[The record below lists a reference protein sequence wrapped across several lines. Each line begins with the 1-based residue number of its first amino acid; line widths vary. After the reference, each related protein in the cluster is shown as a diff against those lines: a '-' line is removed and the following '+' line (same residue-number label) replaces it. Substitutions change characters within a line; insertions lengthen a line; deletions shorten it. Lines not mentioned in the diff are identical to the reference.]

1 MINKMLLPLM
11 MMLATIAVVPGNN
24 SIVKANAENNETVK
38 VEEGYITKNLVD
50 KEKGYVYLEDQSE
63 SLDNLFGFI
72 NRSGDFQIIDWSTDI
87 INEIVNN
94 NTPVDGFA
102 FHKTTDSFNEMKLF
116 GKTIPWY
123 EEVKPGMYYTLIQN
137 KVSVNSVFCDWD
149 TSKEQPLEFI
159 YSLDDICT
167 DDNLTVMLQMF
178 SDYIKTDFTL
188 PLLKIDG
195 ETIIELVK
203 ENDSYSF
210 KNYNSRVYLGKLHTS
225 RVDEEKEE
233 YNGMFFVEI
242 PFRNYIQTMEFV
254 SFPHLTDEDVYGNEP
269 TDGIVKHNLFL
280 QPLTSDNS
288 IFSPFNFSNL
298 DFKKGQL
305 TAVSADRATKIE
317 TAFGYI
323 SDYYNLDYIIINN
336 DTLIYTKPTGKYYLD
351 NGREQIYDLFLDNT
365 FKIPFNYDS
374 DSAFVNKLKRA
385 TEDIDF
391 NITYYSYSLVFENT
405 DLRENLRDILDD
417 TLRPGGYKTPS
428 ISDSDLKDKIGIAPS
443 PIIKQPKSLR
453 RATSSSQVSNAVVDC
468 GQYYA
473 FRYNSNF
480 KIHSVSYGAVQT
492 HDFGLSRLFFAVQ
505 DSTISENINYLYGV
519 MFGYSYTSGSNKN
532 KEYSLSIVTG
542 DSPMSGY
549 LSGLFHIKDDDKIFK
564 TDKFGTKFSFRSASG
579 AEVLGL
585 QISFRFGAFW
595 NYDFGSLFCISTEA
609 KVNYEELLSFIY
621 VNQTGDIVNLSAL
634 SDKYGK
640 GYTAVIDDDG
650 NITIIDI
657 NGNKH
662 PGYHFDKDTGVLKD
676 TLGNQVHG
684 GEIKDDD
691 NNWWKKL
698 LASISTVLII
708 CGTVYLISKIGPTL
722 AIVFTNRSKNKK
734 KKRRK

>member
-1 MINKMLLPLM
+1 MINKMLLSLM

-24 SIVKANAENNETVK
+24 SIVKANVENNETVK

-94 NTPVDGFA
+94 NTPVDGFK
-102 FHKTTDSFNEMKLF
+102 FHKTTDSDNAMKLF

-137 KVSVNSVFCDWD
+137 KVSVNSVFSDWD

-305 TAVSADRATKIE
+305 TAVSADRANKIE

-365 FKIPFNYDS
+365 FKIPFNYDCENT
-374 DSAFVNKLKRA
+374 FVNKLKSA

-405 DLRENLRDILDD
+405 DLRENLREILDD
-417 TLRPGGYKTPS
+417 TLRPSGYKTPS

-443 PIIKQPKSLR
+443 PIIKQPKTLR
-453 RATSSSQVSNAVVDC
+453 RVTSSNQVSNAVVDC

-473 FRYNSNF
+473 FRYNTEFSIHTLEIKATSWMGPLDKHSFLNF
-480 KIHSVSYGAVQT
+480 EVSDASIGLNVSKINGVIFYYSIPEEDYKTKHSLSMVSGDIEVDSSKDLVFFNKDNYIIKK
-492 HDFGLSRLFFAVQ
+492 DKFGYKFYLGPANIMDWNILHPVNVGESFTLSVEGHIQF
-505 DSTISENINYLYGV
+505 ENITSVIYTNGV
-519 MFGYSYTSGSNKN
+519 GEIIN
-532 KEYSLSIVTG
+532 
-542 DSPMSGY
+542 
-549 LSGLFHIKDDDKIFK
+549 LSGL
-564 TDKFGTKFSFRSASG
+564 SNA
-579 AEVLGL
+579 
-585 QISFRFGAFW
+585 W
-595 NYDFGSLFCISTEA
+595 
-609 KVNYEELLSFIY
+609 
-621 VNQTGDIVNLSAL
+621 
-634 SDKYGK
+634 GK
-640 GYTAVIDDDG
+640 GYTGVIKEDGTIIIIDKDG
-650 NITIIDI
+650 NT
-657 NGNKH
+657 H
-662 PGYHFDKDTGVLKD
+662 PGYHFDPDTGILKD
-676 TLGNQVHG
+676 TLGN
-684 GEIKDDD
+684 EIDSPVVPKPT
-691 NNWWKKL
+691 N
-698 LASISTVLII
+698 VLDEF
-708 CGTVYLISKIGPTL
+708 LKALKKIGAVLGTI
-722 AIVFTNRSKNKK
+722 AIVGGAFWVFSKVGPTIAVIVKK
-734 KKRRK
+734 KKE

>member
-1 MINKMLLPLM
+1 MMKKLFLPLM
-11 MMLATIAVVPGNN
+11 LLLTTIAIVPGNKT
-24 SIVKANAENNETVK
+24 IEANAEEDNKIVK

-50 KEKGYVYLEDQSE
+50 KDKGYVYIEDTYAASKE
-63 SLDNLFGFI
+63 LFSKFI

-94 NTPVDGFA
+94 NTPVDGFK
-102 FHKTTDSFNEMKLF
+102 FHKTTGSDNAMKLF

-137 KVSVNSVFCDWD
+137 KVSVNSVFSDWD

-195 ETIIELVK
+195 ETISQIGHDLDGENIIDCTDLLVTPG
-203 ENDSYSF
+203 
-210 KNYNSRVYLGKLHTS
+210 RVYLGKLHTS

-254 SFPHLTDEDVYGNEP
+254 SFPHLTDEDVFGNEP
-269 TDGIVKHNLFL
+269 TDGVVKRNIYLHS
-280 QPLTSDNS
+280 LTSDNS

-305 TAVSADRATKIE
+305 TAVSADRANKIE

-323 SDYYNLDYIIINN
+323 CDHYNLDYIII
-336 DTLIYTKPTGKYYLD
+336 DDKTLLYTQPTGKYYLD
-351 NGREQIYDLFLDNT
+351 NGREQIYNLYLDNT

-391 NITYYSYSLVFENT
+391 NITYYSYSLVFDNT

-492 HDFGLSRLFFAVQ
+492 HDFGYSRLFFGVT
-505 DSTISENINYLYGV
+505 DDTVSTNVRYLNGIMFTYAYTTGENKDI
-519 MFGYSYTSGSNKN
+519 
-532 KEYSLSIVTG
+532 EYSLSIVSG
-542 DSPMSGY
+542 DLPVDKFNLAVFGHSS
-549 LSGLFHIKDDDKIFK
+549 DDVVKK
-564 TDKFGTKFSFRSASG
+564 KDKFGTEFTFRSASYW
-579 AEVLGL
+579 EYIGL
-585 QISFRFGAFW
+585 FFTGRYGGISFV
-595 NYDFGSLFCISTEA
+595 ISTKEEV
-609 KVNYEELLSFIY
+609 KYKELLSFIY
-621 VNQTGDIVNLSAL
+621 VNETGDIVNLSL
-634 SDKYGK
+634 LKDGRGE
-640 GYTAVIDDDG
+640 GYTAVIDDKG

-662 PGYHFDKDTGVLKD
+662 PGYHFDPDTGKLED
-676 TLGNQVHG
+676 ELGRTVHG
-684 GEIKDDD
+684 GDVKDDD
-691 NNWWKKL
+691 WWKKIL
-698 LASISTVLII
+698 SIL
-708 CGTVYLISKIGPTL
+708 GTIVVIGGIGIAISKVGPTI
-722 AIVFTNRSKNKK
+722 AILLSNRKRKK
-734 KKRRK
+734 E

>member
-1 MINKMLLPLM
+1 MMKKLFLPLM
-11 MMLATIAVVPGNN
+11 LLLTTIAIVPGNKT
-24 SIVKANAENNETVK
+24 IEANAEEDNKIVK

-50 KEKGYVYLEDQSE
+50 KDKGYVYIEDTYEASKE
-63 SLDNLFGFI
+63 LFSKFI

-94 NTPVDGFA
+94 NTPVDGFK
-102 FHKTTDSFNEMKLF
+102 FHKTTDSDNAMKLF

-137 KVSVNSVFCDWD
+137 KVSVNSVFSDWD

-254 SFPHLTDEDVYGNEP
+254 SFPHLTDEDVFGNEP
-269 TDGIVKHNLFL
+269 TDGVVKRNIYLHS
-280 QPLTSDNS
+280 LTSDNS

-305 TAVSADRATKIE
+305 TAVSADRANKIE

-323 SDYYNLDYIIINN
+323 CDHYNLDYIII
-336 DTLIYTKPTGKYYLD
+336 DDKTLLYTQPTGKYYLD
-351 NGREQIYDLFLDNT
+351 NGREQIYNLYLDNT

-391 NITYYSYSLVFENT
+391 NITYYSYSLVFDNT

-492 HDFGLSRLFFAVQ
+492 HDFGYSRLFFGVT
-505 DSTISENINYLYGV
+505 DDTVSTNVRYLNGIMFTYAYTTGENKDI
-519 MFGYSYTSGSNKN
+519 
-532 KEYSLSIVTG
+532 EYSLSIVSG
-542 DSPMSGY
+542 DLPVDKFNLAVFGHSS
-549 LSGLFHIKDDDKIFK
+549 DDVVKK
-564 TDKFGTKFSFRSASG
+564 KDKFGTEFTFRSASYW
-579 AEVLGL
+579 EYVGL
-585 QISFRFGAFW
+585 FFTGRYGGISFV
-595 NYDFGSLFCISTEA
+595 ISTKEEV
-609 KVNYEELLSFIY
+609 KYKELLSFIY
-621 VNQTGDIVNLSAL
+621 VNETGDIVNLSL
-634 SDKYGK
+634 LKDGRGE
-640 GYTAVIDDDG
+640 GYTAVIDDKG

-662 PGYHFDKDTGVLKD
+662 PGYHFDPDTGKLED
-676 TLGNQVHG
+676 ELGRTVHG
-684 GEIKDDD
+684 GDVKDDD
-691 NNWWKKL
+691 DWWKKIL
-698 LASISTVLII
+698 SIL
-708 CGTVYLISKIGPTL
+708 GTIVVIGGIGIAISKVGPTI
-722 AIVFTNRSKNKK
+722 AILLSNRKRKK
-734 KKRRK
+734 E